1 MPVQRSGISSDGHKY
16 PVYSL
21 NVVGTQIANNI
32 VSFSN
37 DGTMGLWDAKQ
48 LNKPVR
54 QTTKLTVNRPVRSTR
69 QTNNQTSSTSRSSVT
84 TSEILSRNRDEPQ
97 SVNVT
102 CCQFPLGDANK
113 YYVGSLNGAMYR
125 NATHNNSADNITI
138 FDEHDGPIS
147 GISINNPSSEYQA
160 LSGLI
165 LTSSYDWTVKLWS
178 PENKDSLR
186 TF

>member
-69 QTNNQTSSTSRSSVT
+69 QTTNQPSSTSRSSVT
-84 TSEILSRNRDEPQ
+84 TSEILGRNRD
-97 SVNVT
+97 
-102 CCQFPLGDANK
+102 
-113 YYVGSLNGAMYR
+113 
-125 NATHNNSADNITI
+125 
-138 FDEHDGPIS
+138 
-147 GISINNPSSEYQA
+147 
-160 LSGLI
+160 
-165 LTSSYDWTVKLWS
+165 
-178 PENKDSLR
+178 
-186 TF
+186 